1 MESTPQAATTAMTTT
16 QDESPKTHILVLST
30 FTSCNVPLVINAA
43 ANDYNNIDF
52 SVREDVDVYQ
62 SCALTW
68 QNEHFVFGGK
78 NKHNQIAKIIGCRLE
93 PLNIELPFDY
103 INGACVTVDNDQRPD
118 KQVYL
123 CFSVDELNTEGP
135 ESKKC
140 RVAASPHDET
150 WTEIDDS
157 YAKHQHIRIS
167 TNNGR

>member
-1 MESTPQAATTAMTTT
+1 MAVKTTSYQGQPYT
-16 QDESPKTHILVLST
+16 DRKLST
-30 FTSCNVPLVINAA
+30 RSRTSADHFSSPVFHQQHLFLTVP
-43 ANDYNNIDF
+43 
-52 SVREDVDVYQ
+52 
-62 SCALTW
+62 
-68 QNEHFVFGGK
+68 NEHFVFGGK
-78 NKHNQIAKIIGCRLE
+78 NKHNQIAKIICCRLE
-93 PLNIELPFDY
+93 PLNIELPFYY

-167 TNNGR
+167 TNNGK